1 MRCLRSGA
9 AYTAKFAET
18 AGVFMIA
25 EIAGEA
31 RVDEGEP
38 LCCGR
43 GERAGEEGKDAFSK
57 EAEWLPADARKLAD
71 LEGVAVMLGNIMG
84 PKALH

>member
-1 MRCLRSGA
+1 
-9 AYTAKFAET
+9 
-18 AGVFMIA
+18 MIA

-38 LCCGR
+38 LCCGG
-43 GERAGEEGKDAFSK
+43 GERTGEEGKLALSK

-71 LEGVAVMLGNIMG
+71 LEVVAVMLGNIMD
-84 PKALH
+84 PTALEAKPRCQAINLKVEQS